1 MARISECLR
10 LAELTCARLCHD
22 LSGLLGTIGGALEL
36 ATDGDQEP
44 SEEVTLAADAARE
57 LITRLRLYRAA
68 WGGLGEP
75 LSLPALHDLLEGL
88 PQARSVTVE
97 THGLPPDTVLPP
109 VVAVI
114 LLNLLLLAGTCLPRG
129 GRVVLAGAPA
139 DLFVR
144 ILGPNA
150 AWPAGF
156 AACLVD
162 EDAAMAALS
171 TARALQMPL
180 TALMA
185 HGHGAR
191 LSILMG
197 PTPAGAP
204 PPLRLETA

>member
-68 WGGLGEP
+68 WGGPGEP

-97 THGLPPDTVLPP
+97 THGLPADTVLPP

-114 LLNLLLLAGTCLPRG
+114 MLNLLLLAGTSLSC
-129 GRVVLAGAPA
+129 GRIVLAGSPH
-139 DLFVR
+139 DLFLR

-162 EDAAMAALS
+162 EDAALTALS

-191 LSILMG
+191 LSLLMG